1 MKSIILYTL
10 VFVNHS
16 VFCQNAAPRE
26 FPVKPE
32 LFVDAFKGCEGLA
45 FNGEGNLFVTGNQ
58 SLWRVEA
65 DGTTT
70 KITTLFSNLGIA
82 PIGNRDLLVAD
93 FGPTNAFQHGKN
105 SDGIIWRIT
114 PEGAKTELVK
124 GIADPN
130 FILVKK
136 DRTFLVSDDAT
147 NEIFLCD
154 QNGTVTLYC
163 TAVNHPNG
171 LAISPDES
179 ILYVAQIFQGIKPV
193 IPDNRVWSISL
204 INGKPARAAKLLTA
218 TGPGGA
224 NDGLAMDKLGRLYIA
239 ANAEGKIW
247 RYDPT
252 NDELVLIAEGMFGA
266 ASIAFGEGKF
276 DHQSIFVSTTN
287 SGNRGGKIY
296 RVPVGIEGMPLNR

>member
-1 MKSIILYTL
+1 MKWITL
-10 VFVNHS
+10 
-16 VFCQNAAPRE
+16 FCFCIWTHVLWAQSGAGTT

-58 SLWRVEA
+58 SLWRVDV
-65 DGTTT
+65 DGTIT
-70 KITTLFSNLGIA
+70 KIATLFSNLGIA
-82 PIGNRDLLVAD
+82 PIGKRDLLVAD

-105 SDGIIWRIT
+105 TDGIVWRIT
-114 PEGAKTELVK
+114 PEGEKTELIK

-130 FILVKK
+130 FVLVRK
-136 DRTFLVSDDAT
+136 DGSFLVSDDAT

-154 QNGTVTLYC
+154 QKGALSLYC

-171 LAISPDES
+171 LALSADES

-193 IPDNRVWSISL
+193 IPDNRVWSVALS
-204 INGKPARAAKLLTA
+204 NGKPMRGAKLLTA

-224 NDGLAMDKLGRLYIA
+224 NDGLAMDQLGRLYIA
-239 ANAEGKIW
+239 ANGEGKIW

-252 NDELVLIAEGMFGA
+252 NEEMILIAEGMYGA

-276 DHQSIFVSTTN
+276 DAHSIYISTTN
-287 SGNRGGKIY
+287 SNNRGGKIY
-296 RVPVGIEGMPLNR
+296 RVYVGVEGMPLNR